1 MKTTNI
7 AVEDLIGEELKLNDS
22 VSVTFLDNN
31 VKKYCDGLKEE
42 SLARWYT
49 FLMAQL
55 LLNGASKIKNKEVNV
70 KSSQVVKYIED
81 RHNDVLIH
89 IRSKV
94 GSKK

>member
-7 AVEDLIGEELKLNDS
+7 AVEELIGETLNLNDS
-22 VSVTFLDNN
+22 VKVTFSDNN

-55 LLNGASKIKNKEVNV
+55 LLNGASKIKNKEVTV
-70 KSSQVVKYIED
+70 KSSQVVKYIDD
-81 RHNDVLIH
+81 RYNDVLILL
-89 IRSKV
+89 RSKV

>member
-7 AVEDLIGEELKLNDS
+7 AVEELIGETLNLNDS
-22 VSVTFLDNN
+22 VKVTFSDNN

-55 LLNGASKIKNKEVNV
+55 LLNGASKIKNKEVTV
-70 KSSQVVKYIED
+70 KSSQVVKYIDD
-81 RHNDVLIH
+81 RYNDVLILL
-89 IRSKV
+89 RSKV
-94 GSKK
+94 GNKK

>member
-7 AVEDLIGEELKLNDS
+7 AVEELIGETLKLNDS
-22 VSVTFLDNN
+22 VKVTFSDNN

-55 LLNGASKIKNKEVNV
+55 LLNGASKIKNKEVTV
-70 KSSQVVKYIED
+70 KSSQVVKYIDD
-81 RHNDVLIH
+81 RYNDVLILL
-89 IRSKV
+89 RSKV

>member
-1 MKTTNI
+1 VKTTNI
-7 AVEDLIGEELKLNDS
+7 AVEELIGETLNLNDS
-22 VSVTFLDNN
+22 VKVTFSDNN

-55 LLNGASKIKNKEVNV
+55 LLNGASKIKNKEVTV
-70 KSSQVVKYIED
+70 KSSQVVKYIDD
-81 RHNDVLIH
+81 RYNDVLILL
-89 IRSKV
+89 RSKV

>member
-7 AVEDLIGEELKLNDS
+7 AVEELIGEVLKLNDS
-22 VSVTFLDNN
+22 VSVTFSDNN